1 MADTS
6 LQVNNNPII
15 DIRRI
20 PDDILDILDKKKKL
34 DSFSELQKI
43 YIGDRLKYYH
53 EYNDNLE
60 DFQLIP
66 SNDLFDTILNIEIDF
81 NSEKWGRPDRKN
93 YNYKDTD
100 PNNQDYNILE
110 LPTET
115 LYAILNHE
123 KAISSLNLEQRGL
136 ILHLLNLT
144 NEYQL
149 YNRDIKEQIKMFKPT
164 NFVLKI
170 ITDIEKRIKAEKD
183 VSAGGN
189 KPKSRKVTPRYKRTT
204 SKKYHKRHIY

>member
-1 MADTS
+1 M
-6 LQVNNNPII
+6 
-15 DIRRI
+15 
-20 PDDILDILDKKKKL
+20 
-34 DSFSELQKI
+34 
-43 YIGDRLKYYH
+43 
-53 EYNDNLE
+53 
-60 DFQLIP
+60 
-66 SNDLFDTILNIEIDF
+66 FDTILNIEIDF
-81 NSEKWGRPDRKN
+81 HNENPDRQYPKN

-100 PNNQDYNILE
+100 PNNRDYNILE

-115 LYAILNHE
+115 LYAIFNHL

-144 NEYQL
+144 NEYQI
-149 YNRDIKEQIKMFKPT
+149 YNHDIKEQIKMFKPT

-170 ITDIEKRIKAEKD
+170 ITDIEKKIKAEKD

-204 SKKYHKRHIY
+204 SKKYHKRHI